1 MSFSSA
7 GYQLLPVLPELVLA
21 VGAMALLMLGAY
33 RGEGTTRLVTTLAV
47 VLLVVTGA
55 LELMLPAGKLTTF
68 GGSFIVD
75 DFARFLK
82 ILAIIG
88 SAVTLILSTEFLSDP
103 SRRIFEYSIL
113 VLLSTLGMM
122 VLISAADLI
131 MLYLGLEL
139 MSLALYVVAASNRD
153 NAKSTEA
160 GLKYFVLG
168 ALSSGMLLYGASLI
182 YGFTGTVEFAGIAA
196 AVKTGSIGIVFGL
209 VFLLAGLCFKV
220 SAVPFHMWTPDV
232 YEGAPT
238 PVTAFFA
245 SAPKVA
251 ALAVFT
257 RVTLTAFPGIVP
269 QWQQILV
276 FVAIASM
283 ALGSFAAIGQKNIKR
298 LMAYSSIG
306 HMGFALVGLASGTVE
321 GAQGVLVYI
330 AIYVAMT
337 LGTFAVILSMKR
349 DGQPM
354 EQISDFSGPVA
365 HQPAAGV
372 LLRHAAVLAGGHSA
386 ARGLLRQMVR
396 VRGRDQGGPVH
407 AGRHRRAHQRGGRVL
422 LSDHHQ
428 GDVFRRAGRRD
439 RTDAHRTAH
448 GAGGRRHLQHLLL
461 RLPGA
466 AGQRRHGGGEV
477 VLLRMTFTL
486 GPTAISAGY
495 GLAAF
500 DQIGSTNA
508 EAMSRA
514 RDGERGPI
522 WFVTTE
528 QTAGRGRR
536 QRAWIA
542 PRGNL
547 ASSVLEVMD
556 VSPGVAATLGFAAG
570 LSLESALQKAQHRS
584 QFSPCRRGAAEIC
597 LKWPNDVM
605 ADGQKLAGIL
615 LEAEAVAGDRLA
627 VVVGIGTNVIAA
639 PEGTPTPATSLAALG
654 VNVGAEEVFTAL
666 SEAWVEFRGIWDN
679 GRGFAE
685 IRRLWL
691 ERAFGLGERV
701 AIQTGTATVEGT
713 FDTIDEAGC
722 LIVRTA
728 EGKRVPIT
736 AGEVYFGAAA
746 SVGAA

>member
-21 VGAMALLMLGAY
+21 VGAMVLLMLGAY
-33 RGEGTTRLVTTLAV
+33 RGEGMTRLVTTLAV

-55 LELMLPAGKLTTF
+55 LVLMLPAGKLTTF

-75 DFARFLK
+75 DFARFMK
-82 ILAIIG
+82 VVAIIG
-88 SAVTLILSTEFLSDP
+88 SAVTLVVSTEFLSDP

-153 NAKSTEA
+153 NVKSTEA

-196 AVKTGSIGIVFGL
+196 AVKTGSVGIVFGL

-283 ALGSFAAIGQKNIKR
+283 ALGSFAGIGQKNIKR

-321 GAQGVLVYI
+321 GAQGVLIYA

-337 LGTFAVILSMKR
+337 LGAFTVILIMKR
-349 DGQPM
+349 NGQAM
-354 EQISDFSGPVA
+354 EEISDF
-365 HQPAAGV
+365 
-372 LLRHAAVLAGGHSA
+372 
-386 ARGLLRQMVR
+386 
-396 VRGRDQGGPVH
+396 
-407 AGRHRRAHQRGGRVL
+407 
-422 LSDHHQ
+422 
-428 GDVFRRAGRRD
+428 
-439 RTDAHRTAH
+439 
-448 GAGGRRHLQHLLL
+448 
-461 RLPGA
+461 
-466 AGQRRHGGGEV
+466 
-477 VLLRMTFTL
+477 
-486 GPTAISAGY
+486 
-495 GLAAF
+495 
-500 DQIGSTNA
+500 
-508 EAMSRA
+508 
-514 RDGERGPI
+514 
-522 WFVTTE
+522 
-528 QTAGRGRR
+528 
-536 QRAWIA
+536 
-542 PRGNL
+542 
-547 ASSVLEVMD
+547 
-556 VSPGVAATLGFAAG
+556 AG
-570 LSLESALQKAQHRS
+570 LSRTNPLLAFFFAMLL
-584 QFSPCRRGAAEIC
+584 FS
-597 LKWPNDVM
+597 
-605 ADGQKLAGIL
+605 LAGVPPLAGLFGKWYVFVAAIKSGL
-615 LEAEAVAGDRLA
+615 FTLAVIGVLTSVVGAFYYLSIVKVMYFDEPAGQIEPIRIELRTVLAVAGIFNIFFFAYPGPL
-627 VVVGIGTNVIAA
+627 VSV
-639 PEGTPTPATSLAALG
+639 AT
-654 VNVGAEEVFTAL
+654 
-666 SEAWVEFRGIWDN
+666 
-679 GRGFAE
+679 
-685 IRRLWL
+685 
-691 ERAFGLGERV
+691 
-701 AIQTGTATVEGT
+701 
-713 FDTIDEAGC
+713 
-722 LIVRTA
+722 
-728 EGKRVPIT
+728 
-736 AGEVYFGAAA
+736 AAA
-746 SVGAA
+746 KSLF